1 MIAIYGVGAKADG
14 SELSLVTIAWNEK
27 VAPMQ
32 CMRCMSSP
40 PRCVRPTLLV
50 ERIWLCYDLPGVTRE
65 LGGETICLMKELGF
79 ELGLA

>member
-32 CMRCMSSP
+32 CMRCMSSL
-40 PRCVRPTLLV
+40 PRCVPTLLV
-50 ERIWLCYDLPGVTRE
+50 
-65 LGGETICLMKELGF
+65 
-79 ELGLA
+79 

>member
-32 CMRCMSSP
+32 CMRCMSSH
-40 PRCVRPTLLV
+40 PRCVCPTLLV
-50 ERIWLCYDLPGVTRE
+50 ERTGYGYVMT
-65 LGGETICLMKELGF
+65 CLASPESWEEKPF
-79 ELGLA
+79 A